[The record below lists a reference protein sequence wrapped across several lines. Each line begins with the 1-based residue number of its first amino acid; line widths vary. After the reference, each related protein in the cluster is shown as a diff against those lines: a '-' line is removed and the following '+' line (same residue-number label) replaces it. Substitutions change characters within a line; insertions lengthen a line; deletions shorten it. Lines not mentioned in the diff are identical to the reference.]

1 MQGAG
6 ECVRRRLLPLTH
18 PPPAYG
24 KCLFRSSALLLLREI
39 TSELFKTDEIRHVE
53 NNNDEE
59 RQGYAALVCIIENNN
74 DEEGQRYAALECIV
88 KLQNC
93 AVS

>member
-53 NNNDEE
+53 MKK
-59 RQGYAALVCIIENNN
+59 GKGMLPW
-74 DEEGQRYAALECIV
+74 
-88 KLQNC
+88 C
-93 AVS
+93 ASLRTTTMKKGKGMLPWSAS